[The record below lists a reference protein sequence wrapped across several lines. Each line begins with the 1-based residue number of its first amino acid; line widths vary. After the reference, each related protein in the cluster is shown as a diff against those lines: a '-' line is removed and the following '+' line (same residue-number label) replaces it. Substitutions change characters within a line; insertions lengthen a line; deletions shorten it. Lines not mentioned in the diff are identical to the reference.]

1 MTHRVWVLEVNSL
14 GEAKSA
20 VAGVGAD
27 KTGCA
32 LMAPKAVHRVLR
44 ITGLTPVQA
53 NIIKQEML
61 ACGGEAA
68 VARGTI
74 NHSVAETDAL
84 LMGTSK
90 QFGAFL
96 KKLRMQPFGLA
107 ALADKI
113 ERVLDNY
120 ETKPR
125 GLDCRG
131 KSLPL
136 GERTLVMG
144 ILNVTPDSFSDGGA
158 YLDPEAA
165 LERAREMA
173 GHGAD
178 LIDLGGES
186 TRPGAEPVGVE
197 EELSRVMAVLPRLTR
212 ELDIPVSV
220 DTSKTPVARAALEAG
235 AHLVNDQWA
244 LADEGMAELVARYRV
259 PVVLMHNQ
267 RGTEY
272 RDLVG
277 DITAYFEERLEKA
290 KRAGIAPGQIIL
302 DPGFGFGKTPVQ
314 NLTVLRRLREFTGLG
329 FPLLIGTSRK
339 STIGKVLDLPV
350 GERLEGTAATVAVGI
365 CRGADIVRVHDVRE
379 MVRVARMTDAIVRG
393 GGDQ

>member
-1 MTHRVWVLEVNSL
+1 MTHRVMVLDIDGL
-14 GEAKSA
+14 EAAKRA

-27 KTGCA
+27 ETGVA

-44 ITGLTPVQA
+44 VTGLTPVQA
-53 NIIKQEML
+53 NIVKQEML
-61 ACGGEAA
+61 ARGGEAA
-68 VARGTI
+68 VSWGTV
-74 NHSVAETDAL
+74 NHSVAQTDAL
-84 LMGTSK
+84 LMGTAK
-90 QFGAFL
+90 QYAAFL
-96 KKLRMQPFGLA
+96 KKMRMQPFGLA
-107 ALADKI
+107 ALVDKI
-113 ERVLDNY
+113 ERVLENC

-131 KSLPL
+131 KFLPL

-158 YLDPEAA
+158 YLEPEAA
-165 LERAREMA
+165 LARAREMA
-173 GHGAD
+173 AHGAD

-186 TRPGAEPVGVE
+186 TRPGAEPVGLE
-197 EELSRVMAVLPRLTR
+197 EELSRVMAVLPRLTG
-212 ELDIPVSV
+212 ELGIPVSI
-220 DTSKTPVARAALEAG
+220 DTGKTPVARAALAAS

-244 LADEGMAELVARYRV
+244 LADEGMAELVAGYEV

-272 RDLVG
+272 RDVVG
-277 DITAYFEERLEKA
+277 DITAYFEERLAKA
-290 KRAGIAPGQIIL
+290 AQAGIAPGRIIL
-302 DPGFGFGKTPVQ
+302 DPGFGFGKTPEQ
-314 NLTVLRRLREFTGLG
+314 NLTVLRRLGEFTGLG
-329 FPLLIGTSRK
+329 CPLLIGTSRK

-350 GERLEGTAATVAVGI
+350 DQRLEGTAATVAVGI

-393 GGDQ
+393 GSDQ

>member
-1 MTHRVWVLEVNSL
+1 MTQRVWALQVNNVV
-14 GEAKSA
+14 EAKHA

-27 KTGCA
+27 ETGCA
-32 LMAPKAVHRVLR
+32 LMAPKAIHRVLR
-44 ITGLTPVQA
+44 VTGLTPVQA

-61 ACGGEAA
+61 ARGGEAA
-68 VARGTI
+68 VARGTAD
-74 NHSVAETDAL
+74 HSVAETDAL

-90 QFGAFL
+90 QFAAFL
-96 KKLRMQPFGLA
+96 KKMRMQPFGLA
-107 ALADKI
+107 ALADRI
-113 ERVLDNY
+113 ERVLDNL
-120 ETKPR
+120 ETRPR
-125 GLDCRG
+125 RLDCRG
-131 KSLPL
+131 LSLPL

-158 YLDPEAA
+158 YQDPEAA
-165 LERAREMA
+165 LERAREMV
-173 GHGAD
+173 GQGAD

-244 LADEGMAELVARYRV
+244 LADEGMAEVVARYRV

-272 RDLVG
+272 RDVVG
-277 DITAYFEERLEKA
+277 DMVGYFEERLEKA
-290 KRAGIAPGQIIL
+290 KRAGIEPDRIIL
-302 DPGFGFGKTPVQ
+302 DPGFGFGKDPAQ
-314 NLTVLRRLREFTGLG
+314 NLTLLRRLREFLGLG
-329 FPLLIGTSRK
+329 CPLLIGTSRK

-350 GERLEGTAATVAVGI
+350 DQRLEGTAATVAVGI